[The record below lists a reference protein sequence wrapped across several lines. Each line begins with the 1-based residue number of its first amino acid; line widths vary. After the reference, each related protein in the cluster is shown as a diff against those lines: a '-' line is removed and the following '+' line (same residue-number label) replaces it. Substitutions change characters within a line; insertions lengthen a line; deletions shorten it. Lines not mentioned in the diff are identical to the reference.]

1 MITDIVN
8 ILLYFLLFLWVVV
21 IPSLQYFLFNKE
33 NGSYIEYI
41 TDVKEYNLFVKLI
54 YVCFYTPTILY
65 IIIYWGVNLVFT
77 LLQSIGRFIVN
88 RWVGLLFIIPVIVLL
103 ISIWNSEEIF
113 ADFEDRELSHNFIKN
128 NIEKFE
134 YIDYLNIYK
143 ISIFG
148 KLSDDTLG
156 NVVIIGRQKEYS
168 IGVIKE
174 CNITMSVN
182 SSQLLLDK
190 NDIDKYGKE
199 HMYLVAENCLNK
211 VYNILEKDKLIK

>member
-1 MITDIVN
+1 M
-8 ILLYFLLFLWVVV
+8 
-21 IPSLQYFLFNKE
+21 
-33 NGSYIEYI
+33 
-41 TDVKEYNLFVKLI
+41 
-54 YVCFYTPTILY
+54 
-65 IIIYWGVNLVFT
+65 VFT

-88 RWVGLLFIIPVIVLL
+88 RWVGLLFTIPVMVLF
-103 ISIWNSEEIF
+103 ISIWNLEEIF

-182 SSQLLLDK
+182 SSQLLFDK
-190 NDIDKYGKE
+190 NDIDQYGKE

-211 VYNILEKDKLIK
+211 VYSILEKDKLIK

>member
-1 MITDIVN
+1 MKIC
-8 ILLYFLLFLWVVV
+8 
-21 IPSLQYFLFNKE
+21 NK
-33 NGSYIEYI
+33 
-41 TDVKEYNLFVKLI
+41 
-54 YVCFYTPTILY
+54 
-65 IIIYWGVNLVFT
+65 IIYWGVNLVFT

-143 ISIFG
+143 ISILG

-156 NVVIIGRQKEYS
+156 NVMIIGKQKEYS
-168 IGVIKE
+168 VGVIKE

-190 NDIDKYGKE
+190 MI
-199 HMYLVAENCLNK
+199 
-211 VYNILEKDKLIK
+211 